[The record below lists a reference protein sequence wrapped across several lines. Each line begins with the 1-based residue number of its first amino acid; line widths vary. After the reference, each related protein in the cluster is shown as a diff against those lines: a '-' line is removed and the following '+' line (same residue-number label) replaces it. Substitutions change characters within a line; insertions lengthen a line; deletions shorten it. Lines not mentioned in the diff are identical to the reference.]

1 MEKAGLFAQANPNQ
15 RNNIEQTARI
25 YQNNVFNLN

>member
-15 RNNIEQTARI
+15 RNNIQQTARI
-25 YQNNVFNLN
+25 HQNTVFNMN